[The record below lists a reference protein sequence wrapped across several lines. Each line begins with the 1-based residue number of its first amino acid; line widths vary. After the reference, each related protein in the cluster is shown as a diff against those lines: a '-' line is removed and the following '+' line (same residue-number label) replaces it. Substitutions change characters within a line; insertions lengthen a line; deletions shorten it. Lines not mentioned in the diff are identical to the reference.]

1 MKDRNEWFEEVERAY
16 SKLKIVERPYAPP
29 HAAVAVEAEDVLCC
43 LGLHPHISAS
53 DWLVIKR
60 ALAGPSQCDE
70 RDVSL
75 LRDVQQY
82 RVGELD
88 GDAAKRGRRHA
99 RGRLEQPVIRSATD
113 LFRATAWRTVPDLVS
128 GPARRALVH
137 GRADAPRVTSAQIG
151 ETERRAR
158 ALERDRAR
166 ALKRSR
172 KAKR

>member
-1 MKDRNEWFEEVERAY
+1 MTFNDAEFKACPRCGAEPKV
-16 SKLKIVERPYAPP
+16 
-29 HAAVAVEAEDVLCC
+29 EDVRERSLDRPNVMSVTC
-43 LGLHPHISAS
+43 
-53 DWLVIKR
+53 
-60 ALAGPSQCDE
+60 PSCGM
-70 RDVSL
+70 SNSIAW
-75 LRDVQQY
+75 
-82 RVGELD
+82 GELD

-99 RGRLEQPVIRSATD
+99 RGQLEQPVIRSATD

>member
-1 MKDRNEWFEEVERAY
+1 M
-16 SKLKIVERPYAPP
+16 P
-29 HAAVAVEAEDVLCC
+29 
-43 LGLHPHISAS
+43 
-53 DWLVIKR
+53 
-60 ALAGPSQCDE
+60 
-70 RDVSL
+70 L
-75 LRDVQQY
+75 LRDVQQN

-88 GDAAKRGRRHA
+88 SDAAKRGRLHA
-99 RGRLEQPVIRSATD
+99 RVQLEQKVIRSAAE
-113 LFRATAWRTVPDLVS
+113 LFRATAWRMVPDLVS

-137 GRADAPRVTSAQIG
+137 GRADAPRVTSEQIG

>member
-1 MKDRNEWFEEVERAY
+1 M
-16 SKLKIVERPYAPP
+16 
-29 HAAVAVEAEDVLCC
+29 
-43 LGLHPHISAS
+43 
-53 DWLVIKR
+53 
-60 ALAGPSQCDE
+60 
-70 RDVSL
+70 SL

-82 RVGELD
+82 RVGEPD
-88 GDAAKRGRRHA
+88 VDAAKRGRRYA
-99 RGRLEQPVIRSATD
+99 RGQLEQPMIRSAVE
-113 LFRATAWRTVPDLVS
+113 LFRSTAWRTVPDLVS

-172 KAKR
+172 KARR

>member
-1 MKDRNEWFEEVERAY
+1 MSEEAKVYTCSVCGKPTPNYHEWSPSV
-16 SKLKIVERPYAPP
+16 
-29 HAAVAVEAEDVLCC
+29 AAI
-43 LGLHPHISAS
+43 LGEQGSS
-53 DWLVIKR
+53 
-60 ALAGPSQCDE
+60 
-70 RDVSL
+70 VSL

-88 GDAAKRGRRHA
+88 GDAAKRGCRHA
-99 RGRLEQPVIRSATD
+99 RGQLEQPVIRSATD

-137 GRADAPRVTSAQIG
+137 GLADAPRVTSAQIG

>member
-1 MKDRNEWFEEVERAY
+1 MSCYFCGGSRIASIHSAPDRGVHNWSVGSMTLTRRYDGEPIVRVE
-16 SKLKIVERPYAPP
+16 
-29 HAAVAVEAEDVLCC
+29 
-43 LGLHPHISAS
+43 
-53 DWLVIKR
+53 
-60 ALAGPSQCDE
+60 
-70 RDVSL
+70 
-75 LRDVQQY
+75 
-82 RVGELD
+82 
-88 GDAAKRGRRHA
+88 
-99 RGRLEQPVIRSATD
+99 

>member
-1 MKDRNEWFEEVERAY
+1 MSCYFCGGSRIA
-16 SKLKIVERPYAPP
+16 SIHSAP
-29 HAAVAVEAEDVLCC
+29 D
-43 LGLHPHISAS
+43 
-53 DWLVIKR
+53 
-60 ALAGPSQCDE
+60 
-70 RDVSL
+70 
-75 LRDVQQY
+75 
-82 RVGELD
+82 
-88 GDAAKRGRRHA
+88 
-99 RGRLEQPVIRSATD
+99 IRSATD